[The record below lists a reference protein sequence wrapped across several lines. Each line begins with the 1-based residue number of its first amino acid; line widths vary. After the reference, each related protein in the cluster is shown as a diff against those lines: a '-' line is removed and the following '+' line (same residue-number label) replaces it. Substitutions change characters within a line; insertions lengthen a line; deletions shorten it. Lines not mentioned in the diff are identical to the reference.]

1 MDFANKEQVEKLLT
15 KCIEGDSRSQRLLYE
30 RFYGKMLAVCYRY
43 ARDHDEAQDIAH
55 EGFIRVFDKLK
66 SFKNTGS
73 LEGWI
78 RRIVVNNAIDY
89 VRAKKKLVFDNE
101 DETVLG
107 NIYDEEYDLIDI
119 NLANKMKAELVT
131 ELIQKL
137 SPAYKT
143 VFSLYVLE
151 DYTHKNIA
159 DALGISVGTSKSNLA
174 KAKMKLKELFN
185 EYSYKLD
192 E

>member
-1 MDFANKEQVEKLLT
+1 MDFADKEQVEVLLK
-15 KCIEGDSRSQRLLYE
+15 KCIKGDSRSQRFLYE

-55 EGFIRVFDKLK
+55 EGFIRVFKKLEG
-66 SFKNTGS
+66 FKNTGS

-78 RRIVVNNAIDY
+78 RRIIVNNAIDY

-101 DETVLG
+101 NETVLG
-107 NIYDEEYDLIDI
+107 NIYDEDYDLIDVNEVKKI
-119 NLANKMKAELVT
+119 KAELIT

-151 DYTHKNIA
+151 DYSHKDIA
-159 DALGISVGTSKSNLA
+159 NALGISVGTSKSNLA
-174 KAKMKLKELFN
+174 KAKMKLRELFN

>member
-1 MDFANKEQVEKLLT
+1 M
-15 KCIEGDSRSQRLLYE
+15 YE

-107 NIYDEEYDLIDI
+107 NIYDEEYDLVDA
-119 NLANKMKAELVT
+119 NLAKKMKAELLI

-151 DYTHKNIA
+151 DYSHKDIA
-159 DALGISVGTSKSNLA
+159 EALGISVGTSKSNLA

>member
-1 MDFANKEQVEKLLT
+1 MDFANKEQVEELLK
-15 KCIEGDSRSQRLLYE
+15 KCIKGNSRSQRLLYE

-43 ARDHDEAQDIAH
+43 ARDHDEAQDITH

-78 RRIVVNNAIDY
+78 RRIIVNNAIDY

-101 DETVLG
+101 DNTILG
-107 NIYDEEYDLIDI
+107 NIYDEDYDLVDVNI
-119 NLANKMKAELVT
+119 AKAMKAELIT

-151 DYTHKNIA
+151 DYSHQNIA

-174 KAKMKLKELFN
+174 KAKMRLKEMFN

>member
-1 MDFANKEQVEKLLT
+1 MDFADREQVDKLLK
-15 KCIEGDSRSQRLLYE
+15 KCIKGDSRSQRLLYE

-43 ARDHDEAQDIAH
+43 ARDHDEAQDITH
-55 EGFIRVFDKLK
+55 EGFIRVFDKLR

-101 DETVLG
+101 EETLLG
-107 NIYDEEYDLIDI
+107 NIYDEDYDLIDV
-119 NLANKMKAELVT
+119 NLANKMKAELIT

-151 DYTHKNIA
+151 DYSHKDIA
-159 DALGISVGTSKSNLA
+159 EALGISVGTSKSNLA

-185 EYSYKLD
+185 EYSFKLD

>member
-1 MDFANKEQVEKLLT
+1 MDFADREQVEKLLK
-15 KCIEGDSRSQRLLYE
+15 KCMKGDSRSQRLLYE

-43 ARDHDEAQDIAH
+43 ARDHDEAQDITH

-107 NIYDEEYDLIDI
+107 NIYDEEYDLIDS
-119 NLANKMKAELVT
+119 NLVKKMKAELLT

-151 DYTHKNIA
+151 DYSHKDVAN
-159 DALGISVGTSKSNLA
+159 ALGISVGTSKSNLA

>member
-1 MDFANKEQVEKLLT
+1 MDFADREQVGKLLK
-15 KCIEGDSRSQRLLYE
+15 KCIKGDSRSQRLLYE

-107 NIYDEEYDLIDI
+107 NIYDEEYDLIDS
-119 NLANKMKAELVT
+119 NLAKKMKAELVT

-151 DYTHKNIA
+151 DYSHKDVA

>member
-1 MDFANKEQVEKLLT
+1 
-15 KCIEGDSRSQRLLYE
+15 
-30 RFYGKMLAVCYRY
+30 
-43 ARDHDEAQDIAH
+43 
-55 EGFIRVFDKLK
+55 
-66 SFKNTGS
+66 
-73 LEGWI
+73 
-78 RRIVVNNAIDY
+78 
-89 VRAKKKLVFDNE
+89 
-101 DETVLG
+101 
-107 NIYDEEYDLIDI
+107 
-119 NLANKMKAELVT
+119 MKAELIT

-151 DYTHKNIA
+151 DYSHKDIA
-159 DALGISVGTSKSNLA
+159 EALDISVGTSKSNLA

>member
-15 KCIEGDSRSQRLLYE
+15 KCIRGDSRSQRLLYE

-55 EGFIRVFDKLK
+55 EGFIRVFAKLK

-101 DETVLG
+101 DETILG
-107 NIYDEEYDLIDI
+107 NIYDEEYDLIDG
-119 NLANKMKAELVT
+119 NLANKMKAELIT

-151 DYTHKNIA
+151 NYTHKNIA
-159 DALGISVGTSKSNLA
+159 EALGISVGTSKSNLA